1 MATLAEVAS
10 SDEAADV
17 AAGVKAA
24 AEHAFHLRTGD
35 TVMLLLT
42 LTVVFRLIKHHWFRA
57 VPTSI
62 FMSIA
67 AVASTSVLLAVTY
80 VRPPT
85 PGVGV
90 SAALDGLKNFLM
102 DFPDLL
108 LNYMLGF
115 LLFAAAI
122 EVDLRA
128 LSRIRTTVFALSV
141 FSTAISTLLVASLTY
156 LLLLRIA
163 PMDFMWCLLFGSIVS
178 PTDPVAVVAIL
189 NDKPDLIP
197 LSTRYFVLG
206 ESLFNDAVGVV
217 LYLGFVETVEKPD
230 MPVLEVLR
238 IFARGFALECAT
250 GIVIGGVLSF
260 AAYSAMLTVE
270 DSLLEVTITI
280 VLVSNINLAC
290 SYFHASIPLASVVAG
305 LLIGNYG
312 VADAMTDAS
321 SALFHQLWSFLD
333 ETLNSVLF
341 LLIGAADLFW
351 RPQDIGMVPT
361 TAIVAGTVCISLF
374 ARAVSVATPLLA
386 IVAIETVTK
395 LRLRHR
401 AVRYRG
407 GTIGVLTWGGMR
419 GGISIA
425 LALGVPDAF
434 VQHALPGHLS
444 PGQVIF
450 LMTFTLVLFSLGVQG
465 LLFEPFVNLFQDLSY
480 VYLPHGGLSTFK
492 SSMSLNF
499 DGASHASQGADSDG
513 SPGVSA
519 GDSWAW
525 GAEDAGDSFA
535 KALADVEADVP
546 TPEGNGGSAMAAAGG
561 LGPKSPS
568 GPSGTSPFRSIAD
581 MAASEDLFSTE
592 DLEADPCPSPS
603 SAGPRRLPRSRSF
616 AGPGD
621 SSAGMD
627 EVRRTVSVI
636 APPTHTRWSSSTFDD
651 LEPLAPL
658 PNMGDL
664 FRKLQEPVGRLFP
677 LRVPGRGQSHG
688 GGSHGGTA
696 AGHGRASGAA
706 TGSRGLAAA
715 APLLRT
721 VIDEAA
727 EYDEEDPPPP
737 PPTDEPPPYPLR
749 RSVTA
754 PVGSGGPFGGHR
766 PDQWPDGGELAT
778 PPSSPVVAAAPSP
791 LPGGWAGD
799 SRSSYGSVVVH
810 HDGHG
815 ALGGGVP
822 PPAGPPFVRLPD
834 REAGAAAQP
843 RAAPPPPGAGHVRG
857 TAGDSRS
864 SFGSVVVLE
873 DGEAVHGEDAG
884 RAAGGGAQGFELGGA
899 AAPPPGARAA
909 PARPVAPRPLP
920 PRAEPPQWP
929 PAASVARRGG
939 RGGGAPSRGQGG
951 L

>member
-1 MATLAEVAS
+1 MVI
-10 SDEAADV
+10 V
-17 AAGVKAA
+17 C
-24 AEHAFHLRTGD
+24 
-35 TVMLLLT
+35 
-42 LTVVFRLIKHHWFRA
+42 FRLPLH
-57 VPTSI
+57 
-62 FMSIA
+62 
-67 AVASTSVLLAVTY
+67 
-80 VRPPT
+80 
-85 PGVGV
+85 
-90 SAALDGLKNFLM
+90 
-102 DFPDLL
+102 FP
-108 LNYMLGF
+108 
-115 LLFAAAI
+115 
-122 EVDLRA
+122 
-128 LSRIRTTVFALSV
+128 
-141 FSTAISTLLVASLTY
+141 STAISTLLVASLTY

-217 LYLGFVETVEKPD
+217 LFLGFLETVEKPD
-230 MPVLEVLR
+230 MPVLDVLGL
-238 IFARGFALECAT
+238 FARGFALECAT

-270 DSLLEVTITI
+270 DPLLEVTISI

-312 VADAMTDAS
+312 VADAMTDTS

-386 IVAIETVTK
+386 IVAFETVTK

-499 DGASHASQGADSDG
+499 DAASHTSLGAGSNVSPGAST
-513 SPGVSA
+513 
-519 GDSWAW
+519 GDSWGW
-525 GAEDAGDSFA
+525 GAEDGGDSFA
-535 KALADVEADVP
+535 KALADAEADVP
-546 TPEGNGGSAMAAAGG
+546 TPEGNGGSATITAGAAG
-561 LGPKSPS
+561 PKPPG

-581 MAASEDLFSTE
+581 MAATEDLFSTE
-592 DLEADPCPSPS
+592 DLEADPCLSPS

-627 EVRRTVSVI
+627 EVRRTISVI
-636 APPTHTRWSSSTFDD
+636 APPSHTRWSSSTFDD

-658 PNMGDL
+658 PNMGEIL
-664 FRKLQEPVGRLFP
+664 RRLQEPVGRLFP
-677 LRVPGRGQSHG
+677 LRVPGRRQAPG
-688 GGSHGGTA
+688 GGSRGGSA
-696 AGHGRASGAA
+696 AGRGRTSGAA
-706 TGSRGLAAA
+706 PGSRGLGDT
-715 APLLRT
+715 APLLHT
-721 VIDEAA
+721 VIYEAA

-737 PPTDEPPPYPLR
+737 PPTDESSSHPLR

-754 PVGSGGPFGGHR
+754 PVGSGGPFGGPR
-766 PDQWPDGGELAT
+766 TDQWPDGGELAT
-778 PPSSPVVAAAPSP
+778 PPSSPVLAPAPAP
-791 LPGGWAGD
+791 LPAGWVGD
-799 SRSSYGSVVVH
+799 SRSSYGSVIVH
-810 HDGHG
+810 HDGLG
-815 ALGGGVP
+815 TLGGGVP
-822 PPAGPPFVRLPD
+822 PPAGPPFGRFPD
-834 REAGAAAQP
+834 REVGAAAQP
-843 RAAPPPPGAGHVRG
+843 WGAPPHPGTGHARG

-864 SFGSVVVLE
+864 SFGSIVIWG
-873 DGEAVHGEDAG
+873 DGEDAARG
-884 RAAGGGAQGFELGGA
+884 TGEASQGAGQGGT
-899 AAPPPGARAA
+899 AAPPTGARAA
-909 PARPVAPRPLP
+909 PPRLVTPLPLP
-920 PRAEPPQWP
+920 PGAEPPHRQS
-929 PAASVARRGG
+929 ASSAPRRGQ
-939 RGGGAPSRGQGG
+939 RGGGTPSRGRGQGG
-951 L
+951 S

>member
-1 MATLAEVAS
+1 METLAEVAS
-10 SDEAADV
+10 AEAAADV
-17 AAGVKAA
+17 AAGVKEA

-42 LTVVFRLIKHHWFRA
+42 LTVVFRLIKHHWFRS

-67 AVASTSVLLAVTY
+67 AVASTSVLLAISY

-85 PGVGV
+85 PGEGV

-102 DFPDLL
+102 NFPDLL

-189 NDKPDLIP
+189 NDKPNLIP
-197 LSTRYFVLG
+197 QSTRYFVLG

-217 LYLGFVETVEKPD
+217 LFLGFLETVEKPD
-230 MPVLEVLR
+230 MPVLDVLR

-250 GIVIGGVLSF
+250 GIVIGGILSF
-260 AAYSAMLTVE
+260 AAYSAMLTVD

-312 VADAMTDAS
+312 VADAMTDTS

-351 RPQDIGMVPT
+351 RPQDIGVVPT
-361 TAIVAGTVCISLF
+361 TAIVAATVCISLF

-499 DGASHASQGADSDG
+499 DAASHTSVGADSDI
-513 SPGVSA
+513 SPGASA
-519 GDSWAW
+519 GDSWGW
-525 GAEDAGDSFA
+525 GAEDGGDSFA
-535 KALADVEADVP
+535 KALADAEADLP
-546 TPEGNGGSAMAAAGG
+546 TPDGNGGSAIAATGGAGSNPRG
-561 LGPKSPS
+561 
-568 GPSGTSPFRSIAD
+568 GPSATSPFRSIAE
-581 MAASEDLFSTE
+581 MAASEDLFSTD
-592 DLEADPCPSPS
+592 DLEADPFPSPLA
-603 SAGPRRLPRSRSF
+603 AGPRRLPRSRSF
-616 AGPGD
+616 GGPGD
-621 SSAGMD
+621 SSAGID
-627 EVRRTVSVI
+627 EVRRTVSVM
-636 APPTHTRWSSSTFDD
+636 APTSHTRMSSSTFDD

-664 FRKLQEPVGRLFP
+664 LRKLQEPVGRLFP
-677 LRVPGRGQSHG
+677 LRVPGRRQALGAVG
-688 GGSHGGTA
+688 RGGS
-696 AGHGRASGAA
+696 ASGRGRTSGGAS
-706 TGSRGLAAA
+706 GSRGLGDT
-715 APLLRT
+715 APLLHT

-737 PPTDEPPPYPLR
+737 PPAEEPTTHPLR

-754 PVGSGGPFGGHR
+754 PVGSGGPFGGPR
-766 PDQWPDGGELAT
+766 TDQWPDGGELAT
-778 PPSSPVVAAAPSP
+778 PPSSPVVAPAPAPGPAP
-791 LPGGWAGD
+791 LPAGWAGD
-799 SRSSYGSVVVH
+799 SRSSYGSVIVH
-810 HDGHG
+810 HDGPG
-815 ALGGGVP
+815 TLGGGVP
-822 PPAGPPFVRLPD
+822 PPVGPPYGRFPD
-834 REAGAAAQP
+834 REVGAAVQP
-843 RAAPPPPGAGHVRG
+843 WGAPPYPGTGHVRG

-864 SFGSVVVLE
+864 SFGSIVIWG
-873 DGEAVHGEDAG
+873 DGEDAARG
-884 RAAGGGAQGFELGGA
+884 AGEAPQGSRLGGA
-899 AAPPPGARAA
+899 AALPAGARVH
-909 PARPVAPRPLP
+909 PPPRPLP
-920 PRAEPPQWP
+920 PGIEPSQRPSASSP
-929 PAASVARRGG
+929 PRHGRRGG
-939 RGGGAPSRGQGG
+939 GTPSRGRGG
-951 L
+951 S

>member
-1 MATLAEVAS
+1 M
-10 SDEAADV
+10 
-17 AAGVKAA
+17 
-24 AEHAFHLRTGD
+24 
-35 TVMLLLT
+35 
-42 LTVVFRLIKHHWFRA
+42 
-57 VPTSI
+57 
-62 FMSIA
+62 
-67 AVASTSVLLAVTY
+67 
-80 VRPPT
+80 
-85 PGVGV
+85 
-90 SAALDGLKNFLM
+90 
-102 DFPDLL
+102 
-108 LNYMLGF
+108 
-115 LLFAAAI
+115 
-122 EVDLRA
+122 
-128 LSRIRTTVFALSV
+128 
-141 FSTAISTLLVASLTY
+141 ASLTY

-217 LYLGFVETVEKPD
+217 LFLGFLETVEKPD
-230 MPVLEVLR
+230 MPVLDVLR

-270 DSLLEVTITI
+270 DSLLEVTISI

-312 VADAMTDAS
+312 VADAMTDTS

-351 RPQDIGMVPT
+351 RPQDIGIVPT
-361 TAIVAGTVCISLF
+361 TAIVTGTVAISLF

-499 DGASHASQGADSDG
+499 DATSHTSFGVDSNV

-519 GDSWAW
+519 GDSWGW
-525 GAEDAGDSFA
+525 GAEDGGDSFA
-535 KALADVEADVP
+535 KALADAEADVP
-546 TPEGNGGSAMAAAGG
+546 TLEGNGGSATAGAVSA
-561 LGPKSPS
+561 GPKSPG

-581 MAASEDLFSTE
+581 MAANEDLFSTE
-592 DLEADPCPSPS
+592 DLEVDPCPSPS

-616 AGPGD
+616 GGPGD
-621 SSAGMD
+621 SSASMD

-651 LEPLAPL
+651 LEPLVPL
-658 PNMGDL
+658 PNVGDL

-677 LRVPGRGQSHG
+677 LRVPGRHQGHG
-688 GGSHGGTA
+688 GGSRGGSA
-696 AGHGRASGAA
+696 AGRGRTSGVAS
-706 TGSRGLAAA
+706 GSRGLGDT

-737 PPTDEPPPYPLR
+737 PPADEFSSHPLR

-754 PVGSGGPFGGHR
+754 PVGSGGPFGGSR
-766 PDQWPDGGELAT
+766 SDQWPDGGELAT
-778 PPSSPVVAAAPSP
+778 PPSSPVVTPAPPP
-791 LPGGWAGD
+791 LPAGWASD
-799 SRSSYGSVVVH
+799 SRSSYGSVVAR
-810 HDGHG
+810 HDGAG
-815 ALGGGVP
+815 TLGGGAP
-822 PPAGPPFVRLPD
+822 PPVGPSIGRFPD
-834 REAGAAAQP
+834 REEGAAVQP
-843 RAAPPPPGAGHVRG
+843 WGAPRYAGTGQIRG

-864 SFGSVVVLE
+864 SYDSIVIWG
-873 DGEAVHGEDAG
+873 DGEDAA
-884 RAAGGGAQGFELGGA
+884 RGA
-899 AAPPPGARAA
+899 AAEA
-909 PARPVAPRPLP
+909 PQDAGQAGVAGVRSGAPRPMASRSPLSGAELP
-920 PRAEPPQWP
+920 HRPSTSTVPHR
-929 PAASVARRGG
+929 G
-939 RGGGAPSRGQGG
+939 RGADGTPSRDRAGS
-951 L
+951 